1 MSVIQNEELVTYQ
14 LRCGYLTEI
23 ADGVGERLI
32 SLNEGFLNSPAFK
45 AVGWQANPDLAKR
58 CYSPPIPTAIASEYF
73 QGPRPAG
80 VSLEEE
86 RDEGGM
92 LTGGGTDTFGPGLAI
107 KRRRRAHT
115 NSDDDDSSDL
125 SDESDDD
132 DHSQRAAQQIKFSK
146 MPVRPRAGSS
156 PIQSSNLRQV
166 STVSSPRAAPGAR
179 RGSHSALEV
188 VKERARRDTVT
199 SSEVSSENEFDSS
212 AFYRHRDAA
221 RAAAKTVR
229 LEARINEEPGEGGGA
244 KRAGSDLLHDDEDD
258 SDASD
263 MSGDFIESIDS
274 TGILDAVEH
283 SNQAPTDR
291 QVVGTP
297 PRQFTRRSTI
307 RKSQAP
313 PRVLEALP
321 PPRPMSMIRPVSVV
335 QPKGLLSAAFDSKKT
350 KPTVP
355 FEKFAS
361 LSGQG
366 EKNPIAVH
374 IYPAFSD
381 DPEEPFEVLIRRT
394 VHHGQGGDRPV
405 TVADLIGLSLWRYM
419 GEKREPP
426 IPEDKQNINWWTL
439 RMVEEDG
446 EVDDD
451 FPPFDRAKA
460 LTSFTTAN
468 NRAAGRM
475 RANSKTHDNFGLVQ
489 ATQAEF
495 IHNQSVTPQED
506 ADTATTDDAA
516 DRDADDDAT
525 PRKAPQPT
533 RAVSPG
539 PMGPRPNPVTNT
551 TYRQNA
557 TIYADA
563 PQIPATT
570 TNTSRGQKK
579 LLRVHLHAPDIAPG
593 QLVTLDV
600 TTETYM
606 AEVLDLVC
614 RKRQLDKDNHVLR
627 MPGRGPVVLLDAK
640 VQTIGSLT
648 DLELHRRRFATD
660 GPLVMSSG
668 GSPSSASP
676 KLLPFGDGSVGR
688 RGRKLHMMGS
698 HPLSREAM
706 KQAELTGMY
715 KSWTVWRLRTVRMR
729 NQSERLLEINGD
741 YLHIKPTSR
750 DGKTTTVH
758 MSQIIG
764 CKTFSKHPDQ
774 FKLIIYKGTEV
785 KRYDFEAK
793 NATEANEMVEE
804 LRKMIIL

>member
-1 MSVIQNEELVTYQ
+1 MSVIQNEELVAYQ

-32 SLNEGFLNSPAFK
+32 NLNEGFLNSGAFK
-45 AVGWQANPDLAKR
+45 AIGWQANPNLVKR
-58 CYSPPIPTAIASEYF
+58 CYSPPIPTAVASEYF
-73 QGPRPAG
+73 QAPRPVG
-80 VSLEEE
+80 VTLEDE

-92 LTGGGTDTFGPGLAI
+92 LAGGGTDTFGPGLAI
-107 KRRRRAHT
+107 KRRRRAQT
-115 NSDDDDSSDL
+115 LDDDDSSDL

-132 DHSQRAAQQIKFSK
+132 EHAQRAAQQIKFSK

-156 PIQSSNLRQV
+156 PIQSSNLRQA
-166 STVSSPRAAPGAR
+166 STMSSPRAAPGTR

-199 SSEVSSENEFDSS
+199 SSEVSSENELDSS
-212 AFYRHRDAA
+212 AFYRHREAA
-221 RAAAKTVR
+221 RAATKAVR
-229 LEARINEEPGEGGGA
+229 LQTKINEEPGEGLN
-244 KRAGSDLLHDDEDD
+244 RAGTGLLHEEDED

-263 MSGDFIESIDS
+263 ISGDFIESIES
-274 TGILDAVEH
+274 TGILDAVENP
-283 SNQAPTDR
+283 NQAPTDR

-297 PRQFTRRSTI
+297 PRQFMRMSTI

-313 PRVLEALP
+313 PKVLEALP
-321 PPRPMSMIRPVSVV
+321 PPRPMSMIRPVSIV
-335 QPKGLLSAAFDSKKT
+335 QPKSLLSAAFNARKI
-350 KPTVP
+350 KPTLP

-374 IYPAFSD
+374 IYPAFSN
-381 DPEEPFEVLIRRT
+381 DPEEPFEVLIRRN
-394 VHHGQGGDRPV
+394 VHHGHGQGSDRPV
-405 TVADLIGLSLWRYM
+405 TVADLIGLSLWRYI
-419 GEKREPP
+419 EEEREPP

-451 FPPFDRAKA
+451 FPPFDRTKT

-475 RANSKTHDNFGLVQ
+475 RANSKTYDNFGLVQ

-495 IHNQSVTPQED
+495 MKNQAVTPQED
-506 ADTATTDDAA
+506 PATTTLDDSA
-516 DRDADDDAT
+516 DRDTEDDVT
-525 PRKAPQPT
+525 PRKTPQPA
-533 RAVSPG
+533 RAISPG
-539 PMGPRPNPVTNT
+539 PIEPRPNPVTNT
-551 TYRQNA
+551 TYRQHA
-557 TIYADA
+557 TIFADT
-563 PQIPATT
+563 PQTRATT
-570 TNTSRGQKK
+570 TNTTRGQKK

-614 RKRQLDKDNHVLR
+614 RKRQLDKNNHVLR
-627 MPGRGPVVLLDAK
+627 MPGGGPVVLLDAK
-640 VQTIGSLT
+640 VQTIGSLA

-660 GPLVMSSG
+660 GPLVMSG

-676 KLLPFGDGSVGR
+676 KLLPFGDGSAGR
-688 RGRKLHMMGS
+688 KGRKLQMMGS
-698 HPLSREAM
+698 HPLSREAI

-750 DGKTTTVH
+750 DGKTTTAH

-774 FKLIIYKGTEV
+774 FKLFIYKGTEV
-785 KRYDFEAK
+785 KRYDFEAR
-793 NATEANEMVEE
+793 NSTEANEMVEE
-804 LRKMIIL
+804 LRKMILP